1 MDRRSAIRVEDL
13 DYLHDAPV
21 TALTWRVPA
30 DGMLRHIAL
39 SVTVPDDADGPFAG
53 YRNRRVDVVFVDAAV
68 VRFCGRGSIN
78 GPETFDSGGPELL
91 DDARADR
98 DSLRADGRYAG
109 DVTVGMAFHSG
120 SELSV
125 SCERIE
131 LVSLE

>member
-1 MDRRSAIRVEDL
+1 MDRRSTIRVEDL

-30 DGMLRHIAL
+30 DGMLRQIAL
-39 SVTVPDDADGPFAG
+39 SVTVPDDADGPFADH
-53 YRNRRVDVVFVDAAV
+53 RNRRIDVVFVDAVV
-68 VRFCGRGSIN
+68 VRFCGHGAIN

-98 DSLRADGRYAG
+98 ERLRSAGLYEG

-120 SELSV
+120 SELNV

-131 LVSLE
+131 LVTLE